1 MDDVRLVQTVLHLT
15 GLDFLHGLG
24 DIGSDGAGLG
34 GGHQALGAENLTKA
48 ADNAHHVGGSDHDV
62 EAKPVL
68 LLDLLNQIHIA
79 DEVSA
84 GLTGGVG
91 LVALG
96 EDQHAGGLTGAVGQD
111 DGAADLLV
119 SVAGVDAELD
129 VDLDG
134 LVELGGGGL
143 HDERKGVGDFI
154 LHGAVDLLRAVLIF
168 LTSKQ
173 CYILLKVVMRNNP
186 PT

>member
-1 MDDVRLVQTVLHLT
+1 MDDVGLVETILDLT
-15 GLDFLHGLG
+15 GFDLLDGSG
-24 DIGSDGAGLG
+24 DVRGDGAGLR
-34 GGHQALGAENLTKA
+34 GGHEALRAEDLTKTANDTHHIRGSDDDVKVEPVFLRDLLHELHA
-48 ADNAHHVGGSDHDV
+48 AD
-62 EAKPVL
+62 
-68 LLDLLNQIHIA
+68 I
-79 DEVSA
+79 VSA
-84 GLTGGVG
+84 GCLG
-91 LVALG
+91 LVDLGVLG
-96 EDQHAGGLTGAVGQD
+96 EDKDLAGLAGAVGQD

-134 LVELGGGGL
+134 LVELGGSGL